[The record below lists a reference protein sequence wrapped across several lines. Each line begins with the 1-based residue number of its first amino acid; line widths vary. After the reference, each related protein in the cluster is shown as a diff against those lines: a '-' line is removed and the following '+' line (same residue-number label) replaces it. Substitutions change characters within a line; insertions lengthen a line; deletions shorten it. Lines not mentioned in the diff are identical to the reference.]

1 MREVL
6 ALLAVAPALLAQ
18 SGPQLLTFFSGADG
32 SEQPY
37 ALYLPPTYDSAK
49 PYPLVVSL
57 HSEESTHRLNFRQL
71 FGVAS
76 QFRQVYGD
84 DPRFYPVARD
94 ADFIVAFPFA
104 RGSIG
109 YRGIAEGDVY
119 DMLADVERRF
129 TIDRDRV
136 YLTGI
141 SMGGAGALWYA
152 LTRPDVWAAVA
163 PLCAAAIPGSEPL
176 ARNLLNLPIRLF
188 HGDQDP
194 VIPVQSS
201 RAWQRLLLDAGVPA
215 EYFDYPGVRHD
226 VWNFAY
232 KNGAIFDW
240 FAQFHRNRFPQR
252 VHFVTQS
259 YRYNSAYWVRLDGL
273 TPGALASIDAINL
286 NASAAT
292 DLNAS
297 AANVVNDAKR
307 AGPASIA
314 VETRN
319 VDGFTLSLDHN
330 AASVVIN
337 GAAVH
342 VTPAATLSFTHAS
355 GQWRAGRFTPTGK
368 RPGAEGPLADAFT
381 GRQLYVYG
389 SKNVSAADELDA
401 RRRAAERAAN
411 WTSLAFPVKADSE
424 VTPADLADYDLILL
438 GTDDTNTVI
447 AHLSAQLPLALNPGA
462 ADYGLLF
469 VVPIGRHY
477 AVIASGLP
485 WWTGAGEANRGGDP
499 FAPEPYRIL
508 STFGDYILFKGSL
521 AHAVSE
527 GRFEGNWKVPS
538 DAAVKLRAAGTVTIR

>member
-6 ALLAVAPALLAQ
+6 ALLAAAPVLLAQ
-18 SGPQLLTFFSGADG
+18 TGPQLLTFFSSIDG
-32 SEQPY
+32 SGQPY

-71 FGVAS
+71 FGVAG

-94 ADFIVAFPFA
+94 ADFVVAFPFA
-104 RGSIG
+104 RGSVG
-109 YRGIAEGDVY
+109 YQGIAESDVY

-141 SMGGAGALWYA
+141 SMGGAGALRYA

-176 ARNLLNLPIRLF
+176 APNLLDLPIRLF

-201 RAWQRLLLDAGVPA
+201 RTWQRLLLDAGVPA

-226 VWNFAY
+226 VWNVAY
-232 KNGAIFDW
+232 KDGAIFDW
-240 FAQFHRNRFPQR
+240 FAQFHRDRFPQR

-273 TPGALASIDAINL
+273 TPGALASIDAID
-286 NASAAT
+286 ASAAT
-292 DLNAS
+292 ANVAS
-297 AANVVNDAKR
+297 AASAASAAKR
-307 AGPASIA
+307 AAPASVAI
-314 VETRN
+314 ETRN
-319 VDGFTLSLDHN
+319 VDGFTLTLDHT
-330 AASVVIN
+330 AASVSIN

-368 RPGAEGPLADAFT
+368 RPGAEGPLADAFA

-401 RRRAAERAAN
+401 RRHIAERAAD
-411 WTSLAFPVKADSE
+411 WTSLSFPVKADSE
-424 VTPADLADYDLILL
+424 VTPADFADYDLILL
-438 GTDDTNTVI
+438 GTGDTNSVI
-447 AHLSAQLPLALNPGA
+447 DHLSAQLPLALNPGA

-485 WWTGAGEANRGGDP
+485 WWTGAAEASRGGDP
-499 FAPEPYRIL
+499 LAPEPYRIV

-521 AHAVSE
+521 AHVVSE
-527 GRFEGNWKVPS
+527 GRFDANWKIPS
-538 DAAVKLRAAGTVTIR
+538 DAAAKLRAAGTVTIR

>member
-1 MREVL
+1 MREIFL
-6 ALLAVAPALLAQ
+6 LLAVAPVLLAQ
-18 SGPQLLTFFSGADG
+18 SGPQLLTFFSSADG
-32 SEQPY
+32 SAQPY

-71 FGVAS
+71 FGVAG
-76 QFRQVYGD
+76 QFRQIYGD

-109 YRGIAEGDVY
+109 YQGVAEGDVY

-163 PLCAAAIPGSEPL
+163 PLCAAAIPGSESL
-176 ARNLLNLPIRLF
+176 APNLLDLPIRLF

-194 VIPVQSS
+194 VIPVQTS
-201 RAWQRLLLDAGVPA
+201 RTWQRLLLDSGVSA

-240 FAQFHRNRFPQR
+240 FSQFRRDRFPQR
-252 VHFVTQS
+252 VHFLTQS
-259 YRYNSAYWVRLDGL
+259 YRYNSAYWVRIDGL
-273 TPGALASIDAINL
+273 TPGTVAAIDAKL
-286 NASAAT
+286 AAPT
-292 DLNAS
+292 S
-297 AANVVNDAKR
+297 VV
-307 AGPASIA
+307 

-319 VDGFTLSLDHN
+319 VDGFTLTLDHN
-330 AASVVIN
+330 AASVAIN
-337 GAAVH
+337 GAAVR

-368 RPGAEGPLADAFT
+368 RPGAEGPVADAFT

-389 SKNVSAADELDA
+389 SKNVSTADDLDA
-401 RRRAAERAAN
+401 RRRVAERAAD
-411 WTSLAFPVKADSE
+411 WTSLTFPVKADSE
-424 VTPADLADYDLILL
+424 VTPADFADYDLILL
-438 GTDDTNTVI
+438 GTEDTNSII
-447 AHLSAQLPLALNPGA
+447 AGLSAQLPLAINPGA

-485 WWTGAGEANRGGDP
+485 WWTGAAEANRGGDP
-499 FAPEPYRIL
+499 LAPEPYRIL

-521 AHAVSE
+521 AHVVSE
-527 GRFEGNWKVPS
+527 GRFDTSWKIPS
-538 DAAVKLRAAGTVTIR
+538 DAAAKLRAAGTVTIR

>member
-1 MREVL
+1 MREIF

-18 SGPQLLTFFSGADG
+18 SGPQLLTFFSSVDG
-32 SEQPY
+32 SAQPY

-71 FGVAS
+71 FGVAG
-76 QFRQVYGD
+76 QFRQIYGD

-109 YRGIAEGDVY
+109 YQGIAESDVY

-136 YLTGI
+136 YVTGI
-141 SMGGAGALWYA
+141 SMGGAGALRYA

-176 ARNLLNLPIRLF
+176 APNLLDLPIRLF

-201 RAWQRLLLDAGVPA
+201 RTWQRLLLDAGVSA

-240 FAQFHRNRFPQR
+240 FAQFHRDRFPQR

-259 YRYNSAYWVRLDGL
+259 YRYNSAYWVHLDGL
-273 TPGALASIDAINL
+273 TPGAVASIDATVTYGG
-286 NASAAT
+286 A
-292 DLNAS
+292 
-297 AANVVNDAKR
+297 AKR
-307 AGPASIA
+307 AAPASVA

-319 VDGFTLSLDHN
+319 VDGFTLTLDYN
-330 AASVVIN
+330 VASVAIN
-337 GAAVH
+337 GVAVR

-368 RPGAEGPLADAFT
+368 RPGAEGPLVDAFT

-389 SKNVSAADELDA
+389 SKNVSLADELDA
-401 RRRAAERAAN
+401 RRRVAERAAD
-411 WTSLAFPVKADSE
+411 WTSLSFPVKADSE
-424 VTPADLADYDLILL
+424 VTPADFADYDLILL
-438 GTDDTNTVI
+438 GTEDTNSIIT
-447 AHLSAQLPLALNPGA
+447 HLSAQLPLALNPGA

-485 WWTGAGEANRGGDP
+485 WWTGAAEANRGGDP
-499 FAPEPYRIL
+499 LAPEPYRIL
-508 STFGDYILFKGSL
+508 STLGDYILFKGSL
-521 AHAVSE
+521 AHVVSE
-527 GRFEGNWKVPS
+527 GRFDTTWKIPF
-538 DAAVKLRAAGTVTIR
+538 DAAAKLRAAGTVTVH

>member
-1 MREVL
+1 MREVF
-6 ALLAVAPALLAQ
+6 ALLALAPALLAQ
-18 SGPQLLTFFSGADG
+18 PGPRLLTFLSSVDN

-49 PYPLVVSL
+49 TYPLVVSL

-71 FGVAS
+71 FGVAN

-109 YRGIAEGDVY
+109 YRGVAESDVY

-163 PLCAAAIPGSEPL
+163 PLCAAAIPGGESL
-176 ARNLLNLPIRLF
+176 APNLLDVPIRLF

-226 VWNFAY
+226 VWNVAY

-240 FAQFHRNRFPQR
+240 FAQFHRDRFPQR

-259 YRYNSAYWVRLDGL
+259 YRYNSAYWVRVDGL
-273 TPGALASIDAINL
+273 TPGALASIDAVD
-286 NASAAT
+286 T
-292 DLNAS
+292 H
-297 AANVVNDAKR
+297 AANANTAKR
-307 AGPASIA
+307 AGPASVA

-319 VDGFTLSLDHN
+319 VDGFTLTLDHK
-330 AASVVIN
+330 AASIVID

-355 GQWRAGRFTPTGK
+355 GQWRAGRFTPAGK
-368 RPGAEGPLADAFT
+368 RPGSEGPLADAFI

-389 SKNVSAADELDA
+389 SKSVGAADELDA

-411 WTSLAFPVKADSE
+411 WTSLSFPVKADSE
-424 VTPADLADYDLILL
+424 VTPADFADYDLILL
-438 GTDDTNTVI
+438 GTGDTNSVI

-469 VVPIGRHY
+469 LVPIGRHY

-485 WWTGAGEANRGGDP
+485 WWTGAVEANRGGDP
-499 FAPEPYRIL
+499 LAPEPYRIL

-521 AHAVSE
+521 THVVSE
-527 GRFEGNWKVPS
+527 GRFDGNWMIPS
-538 DAAVKLRAAGTVTIR
+538 DAAAKLRAAGTVTIR

>member
-1 MREVL
+1 MREVI
-6 ALLAVAPALLAQ
+6 ALLAVAPALFAQ
-18 SGPQLLTFFSGADG
+18 TNPQLLTFFSSVDN

-49 PYPLVVSL
+49 TYPLVVSL

-71 FGVAS
+71 FGVAN

-163 PLCAAAIPGSEPL
+163 PLCAAAIPGGESL
-176 ARNLLNLPIRLF
+176 APNLLNLPIRLF

-194 VIPVQSS
+194 VTPVQSS
-201 RAWQRLLLDAGVPA
+201 RAWQRRLLDAGVPA

-226 VWNFAY
+226 VWNVAY

-240 FAQFHRNRFPQR
+240 FAQFHRDRFPQR

-273 TPGALASIDAINL
+273 TPGALA
-286 NASAAT
+286 T
-292 DLNAS
+292 
-297 AANVVNDAKR
+297 VDAKR
-307 AGPASIA
+307 AGPTSVA

-319 VDGFTLSLDHN
+319 VDGFTLTLDHI
-330 AASVVIN
+330 AASVSID

-355 GQWRAGRFTPTGK
+355 GQWRAGRFMPTGK

-389 SKNVSAADELDA
+389 SKSVNTADELDA
-401 RRRAAERAAN
+401 RRRIAERAAN
-411 WTSLAFPVKADSE
+411 WTTLSFPVKADSE
-424 VTPADLADYDLILL
+424 VTPADFADYDLILL
-438 GTDDTNTVI
+438 GAADTNSVI
-447 AHLSAQLPLALNPGA
+447 ANLSAQLPLALNPGA

-469 VVPIGRHY
+469 VVPLSRHY

-485 WWTGAGEANRGGDP
+485 WWTGAAEANRGGDP
-499 FAPEPYRIL
+499 LAPEPYRIV

-521 AHAVSE
+521 AHVVSE
-527 GRFEGNWKVPS
+527 GRFDRNWKVPS
-538 DAAVKLRAAGTVTIR
+538 DDAAKLRAAGTVTIR

>member
-1 MREVL
+1 MREVF
-6 ALLAVAPALLAQ
+6 ALLALAPALLAQ
-18 SGPQLLTFFSGADG
+18 SGPQLLTFFSSVDG
-32 SEQPY
+32 SAQPY

-71 FGVAS
+71 FGVAG

-109 YRGIAEGDVY
+109 YQGIAEGDVY

-141 SMGGAGALWYA
+141 SMGGAGALRYA

-176 ARNLLNLPIRLF
+176 APNLLDLPIRLF

-194 VIPVQSS
+194 VIPVQTS
-201 RAWQRLLLDAGVPA
+201 RTWQRLLLDAGVSA

-240 FAQFHRNRFPQR
+240 FAQYHRNRFPQR

-273 TPGALASIDAINL
+273 TPGAVASIDATVTDG
-286 NASAAT
+286 SA
-292 DLNAS
+292 
-297 AANVVNDAKR
+297 VKR
-307 AGPASIA
+307 AAPASVA

-319 VDGFTLSLDHN
+319 VDGFTLTLDRN
-330 AASVVIN
+330 AGSVAIN
-337 GAAVH
+337 GAAVR

-368 RPGAEGPLADAFT
+368 RPGAEGPLADAFI

-389 SKNVSAADELDA
+389 SKNVSAADELDV
-401 RRRAAERAAN
+401 RRRVAERAAN
-411 WTSLAFPVKADSE
+411 WTALSFPVKADSE
-424 VTPADLADYDLILL
+424 VTTADFADYDLILL
-438 GTDDTNTVI
+438 GTDDTNSVI

-485 WWTGAGEANRGGDP
+485 WWTGAAEADRGGDP
-499 FAPEPYRIL
+499 LAPEPYRIL

-521 AHAVSE
+521 AHVVSE
-527 GRFEGNWKVPS
+527 GRFDGNWKILS
-538 DAAVKLRAAGTVTIR
+538 DAAAKLRAAGTVTIR